1 MKLIVAGSRDVT
13 DYGLVASAIDELF
26 RNGMEIS
33 AIIDGTARG
42 VDTLASQYANEHG
55 IENIRV
61 PADWKQ
67 YGRGAGR
74 IRNIRMAEMGDALL
88 ALWDG
93 KSSGTRTMIETAT
106 KRGIQVHIVYCK
118 DKISCSP
125 NARKRQ
131 S

>member
-1 MKLIVAGSRDVT
+1 MKLIVAGSRSVT
-13 DYGLVASAIDELF
+13 DYSLVASAIDELV
-26 RNGMEIS
+26 RKGMKIS

-42 VDTLASQYANEHG
+42 VDTLAARYATDHG

-67 YGRGAGR
+67 FGPGAGR

-93 KSSGTRTMIETAT
+93 KSSGTRTMIEAAT
-106 KRGIQVHIVYCK
+106 KRGIQVHVVYCE
-118 DKISCSP
+118 
-125 NARKRQ
+125 
-131 S
+131 